1 MVTGGSSG
9 LGDTARSLAAA
20 GAEITLAVRDPEA
33 GARVADDITIAT
45 GNDHL
50 HVALWTSPIAT
61 QSDFS
66 SATGKGLW
74 TSWLVN
80 NAGVILPT
88 LERTAEG
95 WEKQF
100 AVNHLGHLLFRPGCM
115 THSQLLASQ
124 LERYPPTRFLP
135 KAKRSPNSGLG

>member
-1 MVTGGSSG
+1 LSLAARPVSG
-9 LGDTARSLAAA
+9 IRRSLAAA
-20 GAEITLAVRDPEA
+20 GAEITLAVRDTEA
-33 GARVADDITIAT
+33 DARVADDITIAT

-74 TSWLVN
+74 TSWLVD

-95 WEKQF
+95 WEKTVCRQPPR
-100 AVNHLGHLLFRPGCM
+100 A
-115 THSQLLASQ
+115 LALS
-124 LERYPPTRFLP
+124 T
-135 KAKRSPNSGLG
+135 GLHDALAAAGEPFGTLSTNQIPSKSETIS